1 MKKQGYEYRFLGSKK
16 HKVLAMLLCIIGGF
30 LGLHYFYVGRKLRG
44 SINLILAIMLAIAS
58 GYFIRNR
65 IWISFY
71 WESGNEI
78 VVWLKMHWREVM
90 AIVSFVPLAIMWV
103 IDLVKIAKGEFRDNE
118 GMKLI

>member
-16 HKVLAMLLCIIGGF
+16 HKVLAMLLCITGGF
-30 LGLHYFYVGRKLRG
+30 LGLHYFYVGRKVRG

-65 IWISFY
+65 IWVSFY
-71 WESGNEI
+71 CETGSEI
-78 VVWLKMHWREVM
+78 VVWLKVHWREVM

-103 IDLVKIAKGEFRDNE
+103 IDFVKIAKGEFRDNE